1 MVSIV
6 IRNKNEAVA
15 LEKVLQILHSQY
27 QNDFSEIIIVDNN
40 STDNSLQ
47 IAQNYGCKIVPIK
60 DFTYGKATNLG
71 IQNAS
76 SNYVLLLSAHAIPV
90 GNSFFKDSLVV
101 MQSNENIAGLRYINS
116 LANYT
121 RAIENN
127 FVINN
132 PIQYGLMTACAM
144 INKVAWQRIK
154 FDEEMVFSEDKDWSK
169 RVVDAGFQ
177 LKDINQTFFYFAK
190 PTPTGL
196 INRYKNETIA
206 HYQLNNQIG
215 PSSGKIIL
223 SFLKKTMVTNVVT
236 FFTTFQKDVTLLK
249 TKFEIRNRLK
259 SYAKNK

>member
-6 IRNKNEAVA
+6 IRNKNEATA

-40 STDNSLQ
+40 SSDHSLQ
-47 IAQNYGCKIVPIK
+47 IAQNYNCKIVPIT

-90 GNSFFKDSLVV
+90 GNSFFKDSLA
-101 MQSNENIAGLRYINS
+101 MLQSNENIAGLRYINS

-132 PIQYGLMTACAM
+132 PIQFGLMTACAM
-144 INKVAWQRIK
+144 INK
-154 FDEEMVFSEDKDWSK
+154 EMVFSEVKDWSN
-169 RVVDAGFQ
+169 R
-177 LKDINQTFFYFAK
+177 FFY
-190 PTPTGL
+190 
-196 INRYKNETIA
+196 
-206 HYQLNNQIG
+206 
-215 PSSGKIIL
+215 S
-223 SFLKKTMVTNVVT
+223 
-236 FFTTFQKDVTLLK
+236 
-249 TKFEIRNRLK
+249 
-259 SYAKNK
+259 